1 MNELTGRVAVSRAGR
16 DKGKAFVIT
25 DVVDGAYAL
34 LVDGEC
40 RKVSAP
46 KKKKL
51 MHVFVTPHRADE
63 IAQALS
69 AGGKPLD
76 SDFRKALAALG
87 YRNRQE

>member
-16 DKGKAFVIT
+16 DRGKAFVVV

-34 LVDGEC
+34 LVDGEY
-40 RKVSAP
+40 RKAAAP

-51 MHVFVTPHRADE
+51 THVFVTPHRADS

-69 AGGKPLD
+69 LGGKPLD

>member
-25 DVVDGAYAL
+25 DVLDGAYAL
-34 LVDGEC
+34 LVDGEYH
-40 RKVSAP
+40 KNDAP

-51 MHVFVTPHRADE
+51 MHVFVTPHRADG

-69 AGGKPLD
+69 LGGKPLD